1 MIAEKST
8 MLVIS
13 NRDDVVNIFT
23 TSNSYKIEKSIGI
36 FLLNYLRKAIN
47 LNISD
52 MSILLLLP

>member
-23 TSNSYKIEKSIGI
+23 TSYSYEIEKSIGI